1 MEHLRYVAFD
11 MLYLKTDSLSFEE
24 FIAGILNK
32 KENGDYY
39 LVNKNKRANVFM
51 FDTEDLWKLPSKA
64 FTYFKENK
72 GHIGCVLLDSLD
84 DKEYPKARAMVES
97 ILLKKVY
104 QTDFKS
110 ITELGYILDNANKLI
125 EKNKNKSKQL
135 IRFMSYK
142 LGQLFS
148 FLLML

>member
-11 MLYLKTDSLSFEE
+11 MLYLKIDSLSFEE

-32 KENGDYY
+32 TENGDYY
-39 LVNKNKRANVFM
+39 LVNQNKRAKVLM
-51 FDTEDLWKLPSKA
+51 FDTEDLWKLPSKTFA
-64 FTYFKENK
+64 YFEENK
-72 GHIGCVLLDSLD
+72 GHIGCVLPDSLD
-84 DKEYPKARAMVES
+84 EKEYPKARAMIES

-125 EKNKNKSKQL
+125 EKE
-135 IRFMSYK
+135 
-142 LGQLFS
+142 
-148 FLLML
+148 

>member
-1 MEHLRYVAFD
+1 M
-11 MLYLKTDSLSFEE
+11 
-24 FIAGILNK
+24 
-32 KENGDYY
+32 
-39 LVNKNKRANVFM
+39 KRNIR
-51 FDTEDLWKLPSKA
+51 K
-64 FTYFKENK
+64 
-72 GHIGCVLLDSLD
+72 I
-84 DKEYPKARAMVES
+84 ES
-97 ILLKKVY
+97 TLLKKVY
-104 QTDFKS
+104 QTDIKS

>member
-11 MLYLKTDSLSFEE
+11 MLYLKIGSLSFEK

-32 KENGDYY
+32 TENGDYY
-39 LVNKNKRANVFM
+39 LVNKNKRAKVLM
-51 FDTEDLWKLPSKA
+51 FDTEDLWKLPSKTFA
-64 FTYFKENK
+64 YLDGNK
-72 GHIGCVLLDSLD
+72 GHTRCVLLDSLD

-110 ITELGYILDNANKLI
+110 ITELGYILDNANKLV
-125 EKNKNKSKQL
+125 EKE
-135 IRFMSYK
+135 
-142 LGQLFS
+142 
-148 FLLML
+148 